1 MPDGKAFKAFIC
13 DIAGCIVNGTVGG
26 ASPLYL
32 RFYTEDRAQH
42 RTLEDIFYTELRC
55 NLIHEAELKEVGFS
69 ESKLVDGRLEGT
81 LSVPTTGPAEIPDFW
96 VLHLIVAIKAAPE
109 NAAEWPD

>member
-26 ASPLYL
+26 AS
-32 RFYTEDRAQH
+32 QH